1 MLQLPKACTETT
13 AYYTRTHVNID
24 GAFEFCFFVDS
35 MFESCI
41 SIVQLSKHVKIK
53 DLLTK

>member
-24 GAFEFCFFVDS
+24 GAFEFCYFVDS